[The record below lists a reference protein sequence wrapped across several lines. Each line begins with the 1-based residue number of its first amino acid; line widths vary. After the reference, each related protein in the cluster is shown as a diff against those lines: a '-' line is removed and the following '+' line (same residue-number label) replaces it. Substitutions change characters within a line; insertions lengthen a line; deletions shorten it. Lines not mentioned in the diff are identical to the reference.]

1 VAHEEVR
8 EDTLEQIVQLVRKL
22 SNVLEGGSGCHGVH
36 GDGSEGDDDCT
47 DVDDGGGGAVVGG
60 GEIALILY
68 FD

>member
-1 VAHEEVR
+1 M
-8 EDTLEQIVQLVRKL
+8 RKL

-36 GDGSEGDDDCT
+36 GDGSEGDDDYT
-47 DVDDGGGGAVVGG
+47 DVDDGGGGGAVVGG